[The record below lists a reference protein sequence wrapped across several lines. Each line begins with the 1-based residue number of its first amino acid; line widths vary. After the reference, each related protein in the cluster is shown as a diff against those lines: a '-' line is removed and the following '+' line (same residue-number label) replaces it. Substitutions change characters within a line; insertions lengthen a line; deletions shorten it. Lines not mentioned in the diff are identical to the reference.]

1 MQVMTLDELLEK
13 IGIETKSRKL
23 FKRKRRN
30 RKIKTGIRN
39 TLWTGGAAAGVGTIA
54 LITRHPKLLKK
65 LFDISR
71 KGAAKNSDELA
82 DIVRK
87 EIRTKNLK
95 LPKFN
100 MLKWDILGGAD
111 PSAWHTPGR
120 IDNLENLNIPV
131 YTEKRIAK
139 AKPNP
144 RFVSTPLPFTKNKN
158 FNRIHLDGELNP
170 KILLHELG
178 HAQDIIY
185 NNKTYSY
192 KDMLKDYIR
201 SLAGPKRTKQYK
213 MEEIAWNNAGV
224 DANDPIRIAALDTY
238 INQGRVNQLSG
249 ISTIGFVGGNVM
261 DKHLK
266 EEK

>member
-1 MQVMTLDELLEK
+1 MTLDELLEK
-13 IGIETKSRKL
+13 IGIETSSRKL

-39 TLWTGGAAAGVGTIA
+39 TLWAGGTAAGVGTIA
-54 LITRHPKLLKK
+54 LAARHPKLLKK

-87 EIRTKNLK
+87 EITTKNLK
-95 LPKFN
+95 LPKFKIS
-100 MLKWDILGGAD
+100 KWQLIGSTD
-111 PSAWHTPGR
+111 PSSWHTPGR

-131 YTEKRIAK
+131 YAEKHISS

-144 RFVSTPLPFTKNKN
+144 RFVSTPLPFSKDIN

-192 KDMLKDYIR
+192 KDMIKDYIR
-201 SLAGPKRTKQYK
+201 AIAGPKRTKQYK
-213 MEEIAWNNAGV
+213 LEEIAWNNAGV

-249 ISTIGFVGGNVM
+249 ISAVGLVGGNVM